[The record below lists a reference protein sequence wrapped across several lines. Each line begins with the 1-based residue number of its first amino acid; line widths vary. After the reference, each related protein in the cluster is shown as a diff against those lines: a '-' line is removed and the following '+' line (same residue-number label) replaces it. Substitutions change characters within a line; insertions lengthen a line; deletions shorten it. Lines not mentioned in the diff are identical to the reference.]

1 MPIRTGNFAARL
13 YIWLATFLA
22 VGLLS
27 IILGQLV
34 EDRGKTRAAAVA
46 SASNVGNALATD
58 IAGSIATLE
67 RMLLGVRG
75 AIAAGDQRL
84 ARERLDM
91 LLLAMPDAV
100 KLSGATDAGGHIVLG
115 NAGSDYEQQ
124 SLNWRPYFIRHQANP
139 DRGLYIS
146 GPYAAL
152 SDGTPMIVASLR
164 LDDAQGQFAG
174 VLVAGIQL
182 SYFNKLFDR
191 IAVESG
197 GSMTLFTD
205 KGVVI
210 GRRPYDPQ
218 VIGRDLSK
226 FPGVK
231 RALAGERTFEDV
243 AAIDNV
249 ERLYVSTPIGGYPLF
264 INVAQSTDTIFAHW
278 TAKTITIGFTTAL
291 LVGGMILLV
300 CLFYCENGR
309 RGEVQ
314 MQLAE
319 ANRQLHQAAETD
331 ALTGIANRR
340 RVERLLA
347 QYGKAGSKD
356 FSVLMLDI
364 DLFKHFNDQYGHEA
378 GDKALHQVAQT
389 LADSLPGDHDLVA
402 RYGGEEF
409 IILLP
414 GSSIG
419 NAQTVAEHLRARV
432 AALQIPH
439 ATSPFHNVTVSIG
452 LAGTGN
458 LNDLPPEELVRLA
471 DKALYR
477 SKQAGRNRV
486 TTSPFVQPKANDSN
500 SAREVA

>member
-27 IILGQLV
+27 IILGQLA
-34 EDRGKTRAAAVA
+34 EDRAKTRAAAVA
-46 SASNVGNALATD
+46 AASNVGNALATD

-67 RMLLGVRG
+67 RMLSGVRG
-75 AIAAGDQRL
+75 AIVAGDARL

-100 KLSGATDAGGHIVLG
+100 KLSGATDASGHIVLG
-115 NAGSDYEQQ
+115 NAGSHYQQ
-124 SLNWRPYFIRHQANP
+124 QALNWRPYFMHHQENP
-139 DRGLYIS
+139 DQGLYIS

-164 LDDAQGQFAG
+164 LDDAQGRFAG

-197 GSMTLFTD
+197 GSMSLFTD
-205 KGVVI
+205 KGIII

-226 FPGVK
+226 FRGVS
-231 RALAGERTFEDV
+231 RALAGERIFEDV
-243 AAIDNV
+243 AAIDHV
-249 ERLYVSTPIGGYPLF
+249 ERLYVSTPIGSYPLF
-264 INVAQSTDTIFAHW
+264 INVAQSTETIFQHW
-278 TAKTITIGFTTAL
+278 TAKTITIGMTTAL

-300 CLFYCENGR
+300 CLFYCENAR

-314 MQLAE
+314 VQLAK
-319 ANRQLHQAAETD
+319 ANQQLYEAAETD

-340 RVERLLA
+340 RVERVLA
-347 QYGKAGSKD
+347 HYGKAGSKD
-356 FSVLMLDI
+356 LSVLMLDI
-364 DLFKHFNDQYGHEA
+364 DLFKTFNDQYGHEA
-378 GDKALHQVAQT
+378 GDKALHQVAQA
-389 LADSLPGDHDLVA
+389 LSASLPGGQGLVA

-414 GSSIG
+414 GSGIS
-419 NAQTVAEHLRARV
+419 NAQIVAEHLRARV
-432 AALQIPH
+432 AALEIPH
-439 ATSPFHNVTVSIG
+439 AASPFHTITVSIG
-452 LAGTGN
+452 LAGAGD
-458 LNDLPPEELVRLA
+458 LNDLPPDELVRLA

-486 TTSPFVQPKANDSN
+486 TISPFVQPKANDSDGT
-500 SAREVA
+500 RDVA